1 MAKVQRNGP
10 CPCGSGNKAKRCC
23 HSPHKFVDIRVLPLD
38 LCQDVINDLV
48 GTNETEMRSLF
59 DRLLYLPE
67 LDSSL
72 QLRLPG
78 ILTPDIDRAIT
89 ALRTGDDEGFDLALE
104 QVVPTLDTLDNRIT
118 LARAVVALRDRGRIP
133 AKLAAVA
140 VLELDR
146 PESMLF
152 LSSVAES
159 ISVLAGDSCTPA
171 GLLVATR

>member
-1 MAKVQRNGP
+1 MLGLHGTEQRLARRLDVGADGALG
-10 CPCGSGNKAKRCC
+10 GS
-23 HSPHKFVDIRVLPLD
+23 RVAR
-38 LCQDVINDLV
+38 
-48 GTNETEMRSLF
+48 GER
-59 DRLLYLPE
+59 
-67 LDSSL
+67 
-72 QLRLPG
+72 
-78 ILTPDIDRAIT
+78 
-89 ALRTGDDEGFDLALE
+89 GDDRRVF
-104 QVVPTLDTLDNRIT
+104 LDVGL
-118 LARAVVALRDRGRIP
+118 VALRDRGRIP

>member
-1 MAKVQRNGP
+1 MSGPPRRLVDLDPPLLTSRERGSSKGGGGHGQGATQRTVPVREREREQGQTL
-10 CPCGSGNKAKRCC
+10 C
-23 HSPHKFVDIRVLPLD
+23 HGPHKFVDVRVLPLD

-89 ALRTGDDEGFDLALE
+89 EIG
-104 QVVPTLDTLDNRIT
+104 
-118 LARAVVALRDRGRIP
+118 RAH
-133 AKLAAVA
+133 
-140 VLELDR
+140 
-146 PESMLF
+146 
-152 LSSVAES
+152 
-159 ISVLAGDSCTPA
+159 
-171 GLLVATR
+171 

>member
-1 MAKVQRNGP
+1 
-10 CPCGSGNKAKRCC
+10 
-23 HSPHKFVDIRVLPLD
+23 VLPLD

-89 ALRTGDDEGFDLALE
+89 PSGQVTTKASTVALE

-152 LSSVAES
+152 LSSVLKS

-171 GLLVATR
+171 WPACGNADKQGRRASASASPTPVGRPIGAAS

>member
-1 MAKVQRNGP
+1 
-10 CPCGSGNKAKRCC
+10 
-23 HSPHKFVDIRVLPLD
+23 LD
-38 LCQDVINDLV
+38 
-48 GTNETEMRSLF
+48 
-59 DRLLYLPE
+59 
-67 LDSSL
+67 
-72 QLRLPG
+72 
-78 ILTPDIDRAIT
+78 DRATT
-89 ALRTGDDEGFDLALE
+89 AQSLVVTRHLQRQSVAIFPRPACIWRSDEPDRNIGAPHLRTGDDEGFDRALE

>member
-23 HSPHKFVDIRVLPLD
+23 HGPHKFVDIRVLPLD

-89 ALRTGDDEGFDLALE
+89 ALRTGDDEGFDRALE

-118 LARAVVALRDRGRIP
+118 LAAPSSRSGTE
-133 AKLAAVA
+133 AAF
-140 VLELDR
+140 R
-146 PESMLF
+146 P
-152 LSSVAES
+152 SSLPSRSWSSTAQNRCC
-159 ISVLAGDSCTPA
+159 SCPP
-171 GLLVATR
+171 